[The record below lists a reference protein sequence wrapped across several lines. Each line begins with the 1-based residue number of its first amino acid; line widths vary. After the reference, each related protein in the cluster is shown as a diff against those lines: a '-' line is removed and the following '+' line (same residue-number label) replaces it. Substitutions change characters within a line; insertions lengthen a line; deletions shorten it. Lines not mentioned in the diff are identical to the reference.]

1 MDGAGFTS
9 TYFGEARGRT
19 RVPCIFGEQSI
30 QEFQV
35 SNNPY
40 SAAYGGGSGFV
51 NTVTKSGTDHFHGDT
66 FYYNPDGATLN
77 QTCYLISS
85 TGTEGFPDAA
95 VHQPAQRAASVPV
108 CVYLELQRGLEA
120 LTSTANPQV
129 GLGRST
135 IRRCSPFPSAIEG
148 TLRPFKSR
156 AIFEKGRD
164 NRAGC

>member
-1 MDGAGFTS
+1 MDGASFTS
-9 TYFGEARGRT
+9 TYLGEARGRT

-40 SAAYGGGSGFV
+40 SAAYGGGGSGFV

-108 CVYLELQRGLEA
+108 CVYLELLRGA
-120 LTSTANPQV
+120 
-129 GLGRST
+129 RST
-135 IRRCSPFPSAIEG
+135 NVYGQPAGWPWPEHGSTLLTVPERNRGNAPALQIEG
-148 TLRPFKSR
+148 DF
-156 AIFEKGRD
+156 
-164 NRAGC
+164 